1 MKQDFKNE
9 EYIGR
14 LNQFEM
20 NQGKMKNILI
30 NSNGNHIL
38 LFLTKINFNLFLMK
52 IGNLFSHDDSEFP
65 KPKRLKSS
73 NKVS

>member
-1 MKQDFKNE
+1 MKQDFKDE

-14 LNQFEM
+14 LNQFEI
-20 NQGKMKNILI
+20 GKMKNILI
-30 NSNGNHIL
+30 NSNGNYKL